1 MATRVLETLDL
12 GPAMR
17 GRLPHEL
24 SGGQAQRVVLA
35 RALVLE
41 PSTIILN
48 EPTSALDV
56 SVQAGVLDLLQQLK
70 GDHGLTYLFI
80 THDLGV
86 PRHLADRIAV
96 MRTGEIVEQQ
106 PTEALFANPEHSY
119 TRTLLASSF
128 ATE

>member
-12 GPAMR
+12 SPAIR
-17 GRLPHEL
+17 DRLPHEL

-41 PSTIILN
+41 PSTIILD

-56 SVQAGVLDLLQQLK
+56 SVQAGVLNLLQQLK

-80 THDLGV
+80 THD
-86 PRHLADRIAV
+86 R
-96 MRTGEIVEQQ
+96 
-106 PTEALFANPEHSY
+106 
-119 TRTLLASSF
+119 ASP
-128 ATE
+128 ATSQTA